1 MSCSLHRSSFVSDR
15 RRSFSEALTEATGRH
30 YFDHKPTS
38 QVPNKPFTE
47 ATLLEV
53 GSILSSE

>member
-1 MSCSLHRSSFVSDR
+1 MSCSFHRSSFVSDR
-15 RRSFSEALTEATGRH
+15 RRSFSQALTKATGRH
-30 YFDHKPTS
+30 YFDHKPAS

-53 GSILSSE
+53 GSILSSK